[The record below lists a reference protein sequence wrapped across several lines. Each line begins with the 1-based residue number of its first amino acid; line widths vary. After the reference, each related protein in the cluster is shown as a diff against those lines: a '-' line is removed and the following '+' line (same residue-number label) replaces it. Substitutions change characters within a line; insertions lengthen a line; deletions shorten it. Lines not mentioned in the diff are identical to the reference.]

1 MTIHALWTAAT
12 GMEAL
17 KFKVNVIANN
27 LANSS
32 TNGFKRSTVDFDDI
46 LYQYLK
52 QPGTDSPSGLSV
64 GLGTKVSGTTTQQTQ
79 GPLMTTENNLDWAV
93 NGIGF
98 FQVLNPVSGQTLYT
112 RNGAFQMDNQG
123 NITDSQGFFLQPQIT
138 IPPGST
144 AFNVGADGT
153 VYAQLPGADSLTQIG
168 KVQLTRFTNPAG
180 LQAMGNSDFTKTAAS
195 GDPINGEPMT
205 EGFGQV
211 VGMSLEASNVE
222 IVTEMV
228 DLVATQ
234 KAYDTSSKVITTAD
248 KMGDTAN
255 GLIR

>member
-32 TNGFKRSTVDFDDI
+32 TNGFKRSTVNFDDI

-52 QPGTDSPSGLSV
+52 EPGTDSPGGISV
-64 GLGTKVSGTTTQQTQ
+64 GLGTKVAGTTIQHIQ
-79 GPLMTTENNLDWAV
+79 GPLITTENNLDWAV
-93 NGIGF
+93 NGEGF
-98 FQVLNPVSGQTLYT
+98 FQVLNPISGQTTYT
-112 RNGAFQMDNQG
+112 RNGAFQIDNQG
-123 NITDSQGFFLQPQIT
+123 NITDSNGYFVQPQIT

-144 AFNVGADGT
+144 AFHIGIDGV
-153 VYAQLPGADSLTQIG
+153 VYAQLPGAQTLTQIG
-168 KVQLTRFTNPAG
+168 KVQLARFNNAAG
-180 LQAMGNSDFTKTAAS
+180 LQAIGSSNFQKTAAS
-195 GDPINGEPMT
+195 GDPTLGDPMT
-205 EGFGQV
+205 EGFGQII
-211 VGMSLEASNVE
+211 GRSLEASKVE

-234 KAYDTSSKVITTAD
+234 KAYDTSSKVVTTAD

-255 GLIR
+255 GLVR